1 MRTRARF
8 SRIAL
13 CGLFVVLAAAFAHAA
28 TVRGRLVHPN
38 GYPAADIAVTVSNP
52 QIGRSSPAQTG
63 ADGMYYIF
71 NIPPGSYFLEIWIHP
86 GGAPIVYQIQVYEP
100 YTDIPQI
107 GVP

>member
-1 MRTRARF
+1 MRIRTRF

-13 CGLFVVLAAAFAHAA
+13 CGLFLVLTAVFAHAA
-28 TVRGRLVHPN
+28 TVRGRLVNPK
-38 GYPAADIAVTVSNP
+38 GYPAAGIAVTVSNP
-52 QIGRSSPAQTG
+52 QMGRSSPTHTG

-71 NIPPGSYFLEIWIHP
+71 NIPPGSYYLEIWIRP
-86 GGAPIVYQIQVYEP
+86 GGAPAVYQIKVVEP